1 MTIGNKI
8 RFYRNLRGY
17 TQEELGEKIG
27 LKGDRVRQYENGIRT
42 PKADMLKTIAD
53 ALDVDIA
60 ALSDIN
66 ISSSEDIMH
75 ILFELEDNYLID
87 IEKVDGKAVIVVDDK
102 AACNSVLNT
111 YLNYWY
117 DKKQVFSVDK
127 HAYYK
132 DPRLIEYRSWRG
144 RFLSNEISFEK
155 SILLNIQNTY
165 KDEIEKLAK
174 AKTKHCETISDLIRL
189 VCKISPDILLGI
201 SEEPPINNVY
211 GLVFNA
217 EKLLNPDSYSS
228 EFAAYKYE
236 LDYLDKLGCSCIPQ
250 IEYSGS
256 VLKVTYFIQF
266 PGFGAVNVM
275 VKEWLNFARKSESY
289 SSLAK
294 REFEKNFENKLQTIE
309 EFTIKELTDN
319 GGLPPD

>member
-8 RFYRNLRGY
+8 KFYRNLRGY
-17 TQEELGEKIG
+17 TQEELGKMIG
-27 LKGDRVRQYENGIRT
+27 LQGDRVRQYENGIRT
-42 PKADMLKTIAD
+42 PKADMLKKIAD
-53 ALDVDIA
+53 ALDVDDA

-87 IEKVDGKAVIVVDDK
+87 IEKIDGKAVIVVDDK
-102 AACNSVLNT
+102 ASCNSVLNT

-117 DKKQVFSVDK
+117 DKKQVFSLDK
-127 HAYYK
+127 HVYYK

-144 RFLSNEISFEK
+144 RFLSNEIGFENG
-155 SILLNIQNTY
+155 IILNIQNTY

-174 AKTKHCETISDLIRL
+174 AKTKHCKTIPDLIRL
-189 VCKISPDILLGI
+189 ICKIPPDILLGI
-201 SEEPPINNVY
+201 SDEPPIDNIY

-217 EKLLNPDSYSS
+217 EKLLNPESFSS

-236 LDYLDKLGCSCIPQ
+236 LEYLNKLGCSSIPQ

-266 PGFGAVNVM
+266 PGFGVVNAM

-289 SSLAK
+289 SPLAK
-294 REFEKNFENKLQTIE
+294 IEFEKNFESRLQAIE
-309 EFTIKELTDN
+309 EYTIKELIDN
-319 GGLPPD
+319 DGLPPD